1 MPMSELTWIELVTVT
16 SRLDRFVQMCMIM
29 AHRDFNDLEKAEF
42 KAIYLKIK
50 DCDIE

>member
-1 MPMSELTWIELVTVT
+1 MEYCWIELIQTNN
-16 SRLDRFVQMCMIM
+16 RLDRFIQMCMIM

-50 DCDIE
+50 GANIE